1 MRLETMARMTR
12 SESSQT
18 LETMVEATVVRT
30 VFGMLGVP
38 DEGPKIARG
47 VR

>member
-12 SESSQT
+12 SEFSQM
-18 LETMVEATVVRT
+18 LETVVEATVVWT
-30 VFGMLGVP
+30 VFGMLGVL
-38 DEGPKIARG
+38 DEGPDIASG